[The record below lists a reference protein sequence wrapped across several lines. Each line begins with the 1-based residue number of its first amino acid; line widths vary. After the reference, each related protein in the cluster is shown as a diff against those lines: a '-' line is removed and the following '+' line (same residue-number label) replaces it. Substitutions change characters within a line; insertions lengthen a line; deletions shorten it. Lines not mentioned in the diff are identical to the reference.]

1 MSTTY
6 ATYMFT
12 ITNACIF
19 ILHIGETAEDKVN
32 NARYII
38 SIARKI
44 GACVF
49 LTHEDIIEIKSKL
62 LVTFVAS
69 LWSTDLH
76 RHHHL

>member
-1 MSTTY
+1 MYIYYT
-6 ATYMFT
+6 
-12 ITNACIF
+12 
-19 ILHIGETAEDKVN
+19 GESAEDKVN